1 MKATKTEVKQLITR
15 NCFCP
20 IHIGDLTPEERK
32 KAQRALLFLT
42 EKNDGSIKARLVFNR
57 KPTHD
62 WLSREDTLSPTAS
75 QEDTTSPTALQ
86 EGIFM
91 TATVDAK
98 EERDVMSNDIPNAF
112 IQAEVPK
119 DKKNNKRIIMKITGK
134 LVDVLISIAPETYS
148 GYVVYKNGKKSS
160 ML

>member
-1 MKATKTEVKQLITR
+1 MEVKQLVTR

-32 KAQRALLFLT
+32 KTQRALLFLT
-42 EKNDGSIKARLVFNR
+42 EKSDGSIKARLVFNG
-57 KPTHD
+57 KPTRD
-62 WLSREDTLSPTAS
+62 WLSREDTSSPTAS
-75 QEDTTSPTALQ
+75 Q

-98 EERDVMSNDIPNAF
+98 EERDVMSTDLPNAF

-119 DKKNNKRIIMKITGK
+119 DKKKKRERIIMKITGK
-134 LVDVLISIAPETYS
+134 LVDVLISIAPEVYS
-148 GYVVYKNGKKSS
+148 GYVVYKNGKKSYTS
-160 ML
+160 WCCEHYTAC